1 MNGANVP
8 SDYSTSKTNIRFII
22 EKL

>member
-1 MNGANVP
+1 MSGANVL

>member
-1 MNGANVP
+1 MSGANVP